1 MKLSKLYDVVGRGTK
16 NSLLAEPTFNRDVAR
31 AQKLLLKQQGLDP
44 VIVASK
50 LQVVNQNIIR

>member
-1 MKLSKLYDVVGRGTK
+1 MKLSKLYDVVGRNTK
-16 NSLLAEPTFNRDVAR
+16 QSLLPEPTFSRDVAR

-44 VIVASK
+44 VIVASE

>member
-1 MKLSKLYDVVGRGTK
+1 MKLSKLYDVVGRNTK
-16 NSLLAEPTFNRDVAR
+16 QSLLPEPTFNRDVAR
-31 AQKLLLKQQGLDP
+31 ASKQLLKKQGLDP